1 MARLSPLQT
10 PGKKFAVGVIGV
22 GEKGLEILQGV
33 FNTTRC
39 DLRSYELIAVNDV
52 SSPESMVA
60 LKAADIF
67 LINVNNPQ
75 AVLAWRRFQME
86 LPSEKRR
93 PVLQLNQHPSPL
105 QSSECTLQWPLDAAT
120 LLTTLD
126 NYILRYLDYP
136 TGFATGAA
144 IQRADASPHS
154 QVASSDIGI
163 QESPAAYGN
172 APCAKASA
180 RVLVADDS
188 LAVRRQMKI
197 EFDSINVGLE
207 CVADG
212 DAAVAAAGRQTFDL
226 IFLDVVMPGLD
237 GYAACRLIKRS
248 SFNRLTPIIMLTSR
262 SSRFDQLKGV
272 LAGCD
277 TYLTKPINHQEFR
290 DIADKHLGKKD

>member
-1 MARLSPLQT
+1 MARVSPLQT

-33 FNTTRC
+33 FDTTLC
-39 DLRSYELIAVNDV
+39 QLRSYELIAVNDV
-52 SSPESMVA
+52 SVPESMVA

-75 AVLAWRRFQME
+75 AVLAWRRFQIE

-93 PVLQLNQHPSPL
+93 PVLQLNQHPSPHL
-105 QSSECTLQWPLDAAT
+105 QSNDCTLNWPLDAAA
-120 LLTTLD
+120 LLATLD
-126 NYILRYLDYP
+126 NYILRYLDYRP
-136 TGFATGAA
+136 ALETAPSIHRPAASQHPSAATG
-144 IQRADASPHS
+144 
-154 QVASSDIGI
+154 IGVH
-163 QESPAAYGN
+163 EPPAVYGKT
-172 APCAKASA
+172 PA
-180 RVLVADDS
+180 RVLIADDS

-197 EFDSINVGLE
+197 EFDNINIGLE

-212 DAAVAAAGRQTFDL
+212 DAAVAAAARQAFDL

-277 TYLTKPINHQEFR
+277 TYLTKPVNHQEFR
-290 DIADKHLGKKD
+290 DIAEKHLGEKS

>member
-1 MARLSPLQT
+1 MARLSSLQA

-22 GEKGLEILQGV
+22 GEKGLQVLQGA
-33 FNTTRC
+33 FDITRC
-39 DLRSYELIAVNDV
+39 HLCRYELIAVNDV
-52 SSPESMVA
+52 SAPESMVA

-136 TGFATGAA
+136 PGFAAGVST
-144 IQRADASPHS
+144 QRTLSRQHS
-154 QVASSDIGI
+154 QVAPVGIGV
-163 QESPAAYGN
+163 QELPAVYGET
-172 APCAKASA
+172 PYGKASA

-188 LAVRRQMKI
+188 LAVRRQMKV
-197 EFDSINVGLE
+197 EFDSLNVGLE

-212 DAAVAAAGRQTFDL
+212 DAAVAAAGRQAFDL

-277 TYLTKPINHQEFR
+277 TYLTKPINHQEFQ
-290 DIADKHLGKKD
+290 DIAEKHLGEKD